1 MSLSEFNLYWLGYH
15 DRLDLQM
22 DMIAWHASISVSP
35 WTKKGKRVTPDK
47 LRGKKTAA
55 KPSSGAEVLSELEA
69 NAEKRDQDSFWREG
83 KGKKW
88 QKPE

>member
-1 MSLSEFNLYWLGYH
+1 MTLREVNLYWLGYH
-15 DRLDLQM
+15 DRLDLHM

-35 WTKKGKRVTPDK
+35 WTKKGKRVTLDK

-55 KPSSGAEVLSELEA
+55 KPSSGAEVLRELEA